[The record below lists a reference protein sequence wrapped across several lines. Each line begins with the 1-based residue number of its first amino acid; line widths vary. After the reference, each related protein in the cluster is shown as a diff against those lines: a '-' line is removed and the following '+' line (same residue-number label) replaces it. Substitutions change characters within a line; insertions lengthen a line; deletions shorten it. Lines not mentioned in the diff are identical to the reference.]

1 MPEIPE
7 LGRLKQ
13 AGFWFLDRTAQQ
25 SECEASWGSIVR
37 LSQAYILYIQVL
49 MLNFESLSL
58 ACSAIGIV
66 IRTPHPS
73 AGTLLRSLH

>member
-13 AGFWFLDRTAQQ
+13 VGLWFADRIAQH
-25 SECEASWGSIVR
+25 SEFEASWGSIVR

-49 MLNFESLSL
+49 TLNFESLSL
-58 ACSAIGIV
+58 ACSAISVV
-66 IRTPHPS
+66 IQTPHPS